1 MTYIMKATQVHE
13 VMQGNLQ
20 SFRKVSE
27 NMQNIFHWY
36 QEKQEIY
43 KRPKEA
49 KLAIVK
55 MIDDLDMASEEVE
68 LDEASYDDD
77 LDAKDMHLNFVT
89 DTMAKIDEIDMKI
102 DTRSNISTT
111 RLKKAKP

>member
-1 MTYIMKATQVHE
+1 
-13 VMQGNLQ
+13 MQGNLQ

-49 KLAIVK
+49 KLAMVE
-55 MIDDLDMASEEVE
+55 MINNLNMASKEVE
-68 LDEASYDDD
+68 FDEAYYDDD
-77 LDAKDMHLNFVT
+77 LDAEDWHHGQNWW
-89 DTMAKIDEIDMKI
+89 DWYEDQY
-102 DTRSNISTT
+102 
-111 RLKKAKP
+111 